1 MRKVNL
7 FPRLC
12 PSTGMPRSMASSTLI
27 TMLGSLVVVD
37 CAMSQCTNSLAAE
50 RAQR

>member
-1 MRKVNL
+1 MRKANL

-12 PSTGMPRSMASSTLI
+12 PSTGMPRSMVSFTLI
-27 TMLGSLVVVD
+27 TMLASLVAGD

-50 RAQR
+50 KVQR